1 MARSYKADEIKEK
14 LVDILQNQKT
24 GISGLEIS
32 ERIGI
37 NRITMTK
44 YLQVFAAEGFIKQK
58 NIGNVTLWFIEDGTE
73 QFHFPDDYFKIKT
86 KYQENITERSENHAY
101 NLIRNCL
108 HSKAKPTKII
118 TDVIVPAIKSVD
130 DLFHKGKIGNTELNL
145 LQKIISNS
153 IQIIN
158 LESFD
163 ITPKKNI
170 IVISADKKSVLLSEA
185 ASACFHAEGWHVYSL
200 GDMSTSIDV
209 LFDLDLQKFVA
220 KIWKPGSG
228 IMIIT
233 IFSSS
238 VEGMKFFSESINTI
252 KGKFGKKLYLALCG
266 NVEKNSNV
274 KADLLEEDLEMIL
287 QWSETKFQSSFS

>member
-1 MARSYKADEIKEK
+1 
-14 LVDILQNQKT
+14 
-24 GISGLEIS
+24 
-32 ERIGI
+32 
-37 NRITMTK
+37 MTK

-73 QFHFPDDYFKIKT
+73 QFHFPDDYFKIKS
-86 KYQENITERSENHAY
+86 KYLELITERSENHAY

-130 DLFHKGKIGNTELNL
+130 DLFHKGKIGNSELNL

-170 IVISADKKSVLLSEA
+170 IVISADQKSVLLSEA

-209 LFDLDLQKFVA
+209 LFDLDLQKFVG
-220 KIWKPGSG
+220 KIWKSGSG

-274 KADLLEEDLEMIL
+274 KADVLEEDLEMIL

>member
-1 MARSYKADEIKEK
+1 MARGYQTEEIKEK
-14 LVDILQNQKT
+14 LVDLLGNSKT
-24 GISGLEIS
+24 GLSGLEIS
-32 ERIGI
+32 ERLSI
-37 NRITMTK
+37 NRITTTK
-44 YLQVFAAEGFIKQK
+44 YLNIFAAEGLIKQR
-58 NIGNVTLWFIEDGTE
+58 NIGNVNLWFIEDGTE
-73 QFHFPDDYFKIKT
+73 QFHFPDDYFKIKS
-86 KYQENITERSENHAY
+86 KYLELITERSENHAY
-101 NLIRNCL
+101 ILIRNCL

-130 DLFHKGKIGNTELNL
+130 DLFQKGKIGNTELNL

-170 IVISADKKSVLLSEA
+170 IVISADQKSVLLSEA

-287 QWSETKFQSSFS
+287 QWSETTFQSSFS

>member
-1 MARSYKADEIKEK
+1 VPRSYQADEIKEK
-14 LVDILQNQKT
+14 LIDILQNQKT
-24 GISGLEIS
+24 GLSGLEIS

-58 NIGNVTLWFIEDGTE
+58 NIGNVIIWFIEDGTE
-73 QFHFPDDYFKIKT
+73 QFHFPDDYFKIKS
-86 KYQENITERSENHAY
+86 KYLEFITERLQNHAY

-118 TDVIVPAIKSVD
+118 IDVIVPAIKSVD
-130 DLFHKGKIGNTELNL
+130 DLFHKGKIGNSELNL
-145 LQKIISNS
+145 LEKIISNS

-163 ITPKKNI
+163 TIPKKNT
-170 IVISADKKSVLLSEA
+170 IVISADQKSVLLSEA
-185 ASACFHAEGWHVYSL
+185 ASACLHAEGWHVYSL

-266 NVEKNSNV
+266 NVGKNSNV

>member
-1 MARSYKADEIKEK
+1 MFW
-14 LVDILQNQKT
+14 
-24 GISGLEIS
+24 
-32 ERIGI
+32 
-37 NRITMTK
+37 
-44 YLQVFAAEGFIKQK
+44 FACAKGSHSSCFWWLPWPE
-58 NIGNVTLWFIEDGTE
+58 
-73 QFHFPDDYFKIKT
+73 HYFKIKS
-86 KYQENITERSENHAY
+86 KYLELITERSENHAY
-101 NLIRNCL
+101 ILIRNCL

-170 IVISADKKSVLLSEA
+170 IVISADQKSVLLSEA

-228 IMIIT
+228 MMIIT

-287 QWSETKFQSSFS
+287 QWSETTFQSSFS

>member
-1 MARSYKADEIKEK
+1 MARSYQADEIKEK
-14 LVDILQNQKT
+14 LIDILQNQKT
-24 GISGLEIS
+24 GLSGLEIS

-44 YLQVFAAEGFIKQK
+44 YLQVFSAEGFIKQK

-73 QFHFPDDYFKIKT
+73 QFHFPDDYFKIKS
-86 KYQENITERSENHAY
+86 KYLEFITERSQNHAY

-118 TDVIVPAIKSVD
+118 IDVIVPAIKSVH
-130 DLFHKGKIGNTELNL
+130 DLFHQGKIGNSELNL
-145 LQKIISNS
+145 LEKIISNS

-163 ITPKKNI
+163 TIPKKNI
-170 IVISADKKSVLLSEA
+170 IVISADQKSVLLSEA
-185 ASACFHAEGWHVYSL
+185 ASACFHADGWHVYSL

-228 IMIIT
+228 MMIIT
-233 IFSSS
+233 IFSSTI
-238 VEGMKFFSESINTI
+238 EGMKFFSESINTI
-252 KGKFGKKLYLALCG
+252 KGKFGKKLYLTLCG

>member
-1 MARSYKADEIKEK
+1 MARSYQADEIKEK
-14 LVDILQNQKT
+14 LIDILQNQKT
-24 GISGLEIS
+24 GLSGLEIS

-58 NIGNVTLWFIEDGTE
+58 NIGNVIIWFIEDGTE
-73 QFHFPDDYFKIKT
+73 QFHFPDDYFKIKS
-86 KYQENITERSENHAY
+86 KYLEFITERSQNHAY

-118 TDVIVPAIKSVD
+118 IEVIVPAIKSVY
-130 DLFHKGKIGNTELNL
+130 DLFHQGKIGNSELNL
-145 LQKIISNS
+145 LEKIISNS

-163 ITPKKNI
+163 ANPKKNI
-170 IVISADKKSVLLSEA
+170 IVMSADQKSVLLSEA
-185 ASACFHAEGWHVYSL
+185 ASACLHAEGWHVYSL

-209 LFDLDLQKFVA
+209 LFDLDLQKFLA
-220 KIWKPGSG
+220 KIWKSASG

-233 IFSSS
+233 IFSST

-252 KGKFGKKLYLALCG
+252 KGKFGKKLCLALCG

>member
-1 MARSYKADEIKEK
+1 MPRSYQADEIKEK
-14 LVDILQNQKT
+14 LIDILQNQKT
-24 GISGLEIS
+24 GLSGLEIS

-58 NIGNVTLWFIEDGTE
+58 NIGNVIIWFIEDGTE
-73 QFHFPDDYFKIKT
+73 QFHFPDDYFKIKS
-86 KYQENITERSENHAY
+86 KYLEFITERLQNHAY

-118 TDVIVPAIKSVD
+118 IDVIVPAIKSVD
-130 DLFHKGKIGNTELNL
+130 DLFHKGKIGNSELNL
-145 LQKIISNS
+145 LEKIISNS

-163 ITPKKNI
+163 TIPKKNT
-170 IVISADKKSVLLSEA
+170 IVISADQKSVLLSEA
-185 ASACFHAEGWHVYSL
+185 ASACLHAEGWHVYSL

-266 NVEKNSNV
+266 NVGKNSNV